1 MRGRKILLLIN
12 FVMLLAGMVL
22 LLASIQSGESLRSLL
37 VAVVILWNL
46 LDIINYFKGP
56 KA

>member
-22 LLASIQSGESLRSLL
+22 LLASIQSGESLRGLL